1 VIVTVLAAVNLSGMD
16 YYLMPMAERVRSPLH
31 AWLRPSGIIGQSA
44 GILALAIFIFLWLY
58 PLRKRFRW
66 LAFTGAVGR
75 WLDVHITAALTLPLL
90 LTIHA
95 GWRFGGL
102 IGLGFDAMMIVVA
115 SGVVGRYLY
124 VRIPR
129 SRNGAE
135 LSRDEVQAQRHA
147 LLEEIARRTGLE
159 VDTVARTLGLAAA
172 GDPRKAPGPR
182 AGPALVALVR
192 ADIDRYRAV
201 RDLRSRW
208 RATASANRGLDRNAL
223 DEVVRLARREMSL
236 EQQVRMLDA
245 THRVFRYWH
254 VAHRPIALTALVAVV
269 VHVAV
274 AVALGVTWFW

>member
-1 VIVTVLAAVNLSGMD
+1 
-16 YYLMPMAERVRSPLH
+16 
-31 AWLRPSGIIGQSA
+31 
-44 GILALAIFIFLWLY
+44 
-58 PLRKRFRW
+58 
-66 LAFTGAVGR
+66 
-75 WLDVHITAALTLPLL
+75 
-90 LTIHA
+90 
-95 GWRFGGL
+95 
-102 IGLGFDAMMIVVA
+102 
-115 SGVVGRYLY
+115 
-124 VRIPR
+124 
-129 SRNGAE
+129 
-135 LSRDEVQAQRHA
+135 
-147 LLEEIARRTGLE
+147 
-159 VDTVARTLGLAAA
+159 
-172 GDPRKAPGPR
+172 
-182 AGPALVALVR
+182 VALVR

>member
-1 VIVTVLAAVNLSGMD
+1 
-16 YYLMPMAERVRSPLH
+16 MPMAERVRSPLH
-31 AWLRPSGIIGQSA
+31 AWLRPSGIIGQTA
-44 GILALAIFIFLWLY
+44 GILALAIFVFLWLY

-66 LAFTGAVGR
+66 LAFTGSVGR

-90 LTIHA
+90 LAIHA

-129 SRNGAE
+129 SRGGAE
-135 LSRDEVQAQRHA
+135 LSRDEVQSQRRS
-147 LLEEIARRTGLE
+147 LLEEIARRTGID
-159 VDTVARTLGLAAA
+159 VDTVAHTLGLAAA
-172 GDPRKAPGPR
+172 GEARQAPGR
-182 AGPALVALVR
+182 GAGTALAALLR
-192 ADIDRYRAV
+192 ADFDRWRAV
-201 RDLRSRW
+201 RDLRRRW
-208 RATASANRGLDRNAL
+208 RAQASANRALDRNAL
-223 DEVVRLARREMSL
+223 AEVVRLARREMSL
-236 EQQVRMLDA
+236 EQQMRMLDA